1 MKRLL
6 LIVLPISLFVFS
18 CEEEQSE
25 DTTPP
30 TVSIQSPVS
39 GQSVNEIITITVTTQ
54 DNEGISKVE
63 FFIDDLLVLTDIEPP
78 YQYDWNTTQYED
90 GSEHIVKVISY
101 DNSDNLTESQPIML
115 IISNH
120 LNANHWFIEIEN
132 LIQLDGFA
140 RDISIEGNT
149 VFIAS
154 GQSGVEV
161 WDLSNKIEISS
172 FNGYYEVGSFLDFED
187 IALIEYNTIN
197 NLLFVTESNEG
208 VMIFNYDNEDSL
220 RYRNTIMSARTK
232 DFISFS
238 NQADEFVMFS
248 ADNDDGMKWGI
259 YGLDTTNLFG
269 IEFIEWTPSAG
280 EEIYTPGKPTGID
293 SDGVGTIALAVD
305 QLGVEL
311 YTLQNLESEPSFAG
325 SVDTDGN
332 AVQVKLVSDGVFA
345 SCKNG
350 GAYYIPFLSF
360 TSDTNESYN
369 FARSFDVN
377 HISIFENIA
386 ILSLEEDGIALYDIT
401 DKRAPIFKGLF
412 NIGYVFKTE
421 IWGQKVIAC
430 TQGGLSI
437 LSVQE
442 N

>member
-1 MKRLL
+1 
-6 LIVLPISLFVFS
+6 
-18 CEEEQSE
+18 
-25 DTTPP
+25 
-30 TVSIQSPVS
+30 
-39 GQSVNEIITITVTTQ
+39 
-54 DNEGISKVE
+54 
-63 FFIDDLLVLTDIEPP
+63 
-78 YQYDWNTTQYED
+78 
-90 GSEHIVKVISY
+90 
-101 DNSDNLTESQPIML
+101 ML

-172 FNGYYEVGSFLDFED
+172 FNGYYEGGSFLDFED

-197 NLLFVTESNEG
+197 NLLFVTESNKD

-238 NQADEFVMFS
+238 NGADEFVMYS

-259 YGLDTTNLFG
+259 YGLDTINLFG

-293 SDGVGTIALAVD
+293 SDGVGTCL
-305 QLGVEL
+305 L
-311 YTLQNLESEPSFAG
+311 YT
-325 SVDTDGN
+325 
-332 AVQVKLVSDGVFA
+332 SDA
-345 SCKNG
+345 
-350 GAYYIPFLSF
+350 A
-360 TSDTNESYN
+360 DE
-369 FARSFDVN
+369 
-377 HISIFENIA
+377 
-386 ILSLEEDGIALYDIT
+386 
-401 DKRAPIFKGLF
+401 
-412 NIGYVFKTE
+412 
-421 IWGQKVIAC
+421 
-430 TQGGLSI
+430 
-437 LSVQE
+437 
-442 N
+442 